1 MKYDLRI
8 IFLLFIIY
16 AFIGWIIEIIYEYVR
31 NGKFVNRG
39 FLIGPYVPIYGI
51 GCLLMILLLT
61 RYLDDF
67 ITLFIMCIVTFSLLE
82 YITSYVMEKLFKARW
97 WDYSDMKF
105 NLNGRI
111 CLETMIPFG
120 LGGIFVMYVVNPIF
134 MHILTSMPDIL
145 LTIFSIVIGILYTTD
160 LCVSI
165 NVISNIKNTAK
176 KIKKDNTEEITI
188 KVREILSKKDYIKK
202 RVIKAFPNMRIK

>member
-16 AFIGWIIEIIYEYVR
+16 AFIGWVIEVVYTYVR
-31 NGKFVNRG
+31 NGKFINRG

-51 GCLLMILLLT
+51 GCILMILLLT

-67 ITLFIMCIVTFSLLE
+67 VTLFIMCIVTFSLLE

-97 WDYSDMKF
+97 WDYSDMRF

-120 LGGIFVMYVVNPIF
+120 LGGVFIMYVVNPIF
-134 MHILTSMPDIL
+134 IYILSSIPNVL
-145 LTIFSIVIGILYTTD
+145 LTLFSIVIGILYVTD
-160 LCVSI
+160 LCVSV
-165 NVISNIKNTAK
+165 NVISSIKTTAK
-176 KIKKDNTEEITI
+176 KIKKDNTEEITF

-202 RVIKAFPNMRIK
+202 RIIKAFPKMKIK